1 VRGPGGKGI
10 LPIDIVERGNYDA
23 FIVRLLPADLLF
35 IRNEKGRVAH
45 VILWLGEVGVSPD
58 GTPLIL
64 DSTATA
70 HRDSR
75 GVPIP
80 NGVQIRPFS
89 RDSWYARDLSHA
101 HRIIH
106 GVARIRPGEVAGAEE
121 GGALIP

>member
-1 VRGPGGKGI
+1 MGSRP
-10 LPIDIVERGNYDA
+10 ERATYDEL
-23 FIVRLLPADLLF
+23 IGRLYPADLLY
-35 IRNEKGRVAH
+35 IRNEKGGLAH

-64 DSTATA
+64 DSTSPG

-80 NGVQIRPFS
+80 NGVHIRPFS

-106 GVARIRPGEVAGAEE
+106 GVQHMREGEVAEAEE